1 MVSFCVLPSTQLAL
15 QKGLIIM
22 KKVKNELPIKVYET
36 KHGMRYMFSFYAGQ
50 NTDKDYSRTIQKRG
64 FKDYDSAVA
73 AYLDTKKAF
82 ENGQL
87 KPRSKRYTFKD
98 IYDQWFSQHK
108 QNIKTSSAY
117 IIQLLFNNHILPEL
131 GSRYIDKITPAICQR
146 AVNRWADKRPKSYKA
161 LTIQASQVFNYAY
174 RLELIDNNPFKRV
187 IIPRSKPQ
195 ATKDNYYTKQELS
208 QFLDCCKKECDLKY
222 YAAFRLLAYSGMRKG
237 ELRALTWNDVDFN
250 KNTISINKTATIDE
264 TGKTV
269 IQLPKTHNSM
279 RVISMDQQ
287 TMAILREWQIK
298 QRKDL
303 LRLGYNAMNGRQIV
317 FNGRSNKP
325 LSHVTL
331 NDKFKYI
338 QVKNGLKAI
347 SIHGLRHTHCSLLL
361 AAGVSVN
368 DVKDRLGHANIQTT
382 LNIYA
387 HVTKQQRKDTADLFS
402 QFMQA

>member
-1 MVSFCVLPSTQLAL
+1 
-15 QKGLIIM
+15 M
-22 KKVKNELPIKVYET
+22 KKAKNELPIKVYKT
-36 KHGMRYMFSFYAGQ
+36 KHGIRYMFSFYAGQ
-50 NTDKDYSRTIQKRG
+50 NSDKNYSRTIQKRG
-64 FKDYDSAVA
+64 FKDYDSAIA

-108 QNIKTSSAY
+108 QSIKLSSAY
-117 IIQLLFNNHILPEL
+117 ATQLLFNNHILPAF
-131 GSRYIDKITPAICQR
+131 GSRFIDKVTPAICQQ
-146 AVNRWADKRPKSYKA
+146 AVNQWTKQRPKSYKA
-161 LTIQASQVFNYAY
+161 LINYTCLIFDYAY
-174 RLELIDNNPFKRV
+174 RLDIIENNPMQRV
-187 IIPRSKPQ
+187 IVPRLKQ
-195 ATKDNYYTKQELS
+195 QTTKDNYYTKQELNH
-208 QFLDCCKKECDLKY
+208 FLECCKKECDLKY

-269 IQLPKTHNSM
+269 IQLPKTHNSR

-303 LRLGYNAMNGRQIV
+303 LKLGYNAMNGRQIV
-317 FNGRSNKP
+317 FNGKNNKP

-331 NDKFKYI
+331 NDKFKNV
-338 QVKNGLKAI
+338 QVKNGLKVI

-361 AAGVSVN
+361 AAGVPVN

>member
-1 MVSFCVLPSTQLAL
+1 
-15 QKGLIIM
+15 M
-22 KKVKNELPIKVYET
+22 KKAKNELPIKVYKT

-50 NTDKDYSRTIQKRG
+50 NTDKNYSRTIQKRG

-82 ENGQL
+82 ESQQL

-108 QNIKTSSAY
+108 QSIKPSSAY
-117 IIQLLFNNHILPEL
+117 ATQLLFNNHILPEL

-161 LTIQASQVFNYAY
+161 LTIQASQVFDYAY

-187 IIPRSKPQ
+187 IVPRLKQ
-195 ATKDNYYTKQELS
+195 QTTKDNYYAKQELS
-208 QFLDCCKKECDLKY
+208 HFLECCKKECDLKY

-237 ELRALTWNDVDFN
+237 ELRALTWADVSFS
-250 KNTISINKTATIDE
+250 KSQISINKTVGYNHGNIIQST
-264 TGKTV
+264 KT
-269 IQLPKTHNSM
+269 KNST
-279 RVISMDQQ
+279 RVISMDSQ
-287 TMAILREWQIK
+287 TMAILKEWQAR

-303 LRLGYNAMNGRQIV
+303 FRLGYNALNGCQLV
-317 FNGRSNKP
+317 FNGRRNKI
-325 LSHVTL
+325 LSSPILGDVMRNVQAKH
-331 NDKFKYI
+331 D
-338 QVKNGLKAI
+338 LKKI
-347 SIHGLRHTHCSLLL
+347 TVHGLRHTHCSLLL
-361 AAGVSVN
+361 AAGVPVN

-387 HVTKQQRKDTADLFS
+387 HVTKQQQKETADKFS

>member
-36 KHGMRYMFSFYAGQ
+36 KHGTRYMFSFYAGQ

-108 QNIKTSSAY
+108 QSIKPSSAY
-117 IIQLLFNNHILPEL
+117 ATQLLFNNHILPEL
-131 GSRYIDKITPAICQR
+131 GSRYIDKITPAICQL

-161 LTIQASQVFNYAY
+161 LTIQASQVFDYAY

-187 IIPRSKPQ
+187 IVPRLKQ
-195 ATKDNYYTKQELS
+195 QTTKDNYYTKQELS
-208 QFLDCCKKECDLKY
+208 HFLECCKKECDLKY

-237 ELRALTWNDVDFN
+237 ELRALTWADVSFS
-250 KNTISINKTATIDE
+250 KSQISINKTVGYNHGNIIQST
-264 TGKTV
+264 KT
-269 IQLPKTHNSM
+269 KNST

-287 TMAILREWQIK
+287 TMAILKEWQAR

-303 LRLGYNAMNGRQIV
+303 FRLGYNALNGCQLV
-317 FNGRSNKP
+317 FNGRRNKI
-325 LSHVTL
+325 LSSPILGDVMRNVQAKH
-331 NDKFKYI
+331 D
-338 QVKNGLKAI
+338 LKKI
-347 SIHGLRHTHCSLLL
+347 TVHGLRHTHCSLLL
-361 AAGVSVN
+361 AAGVPVN

-387 HVTKQQRKDTADLFS
+387 HVTKQQQRETADKFS
-402 QFMQA
+402 RFMQA

>member
-1 MVSFCVLPSTQLAL
+1 
-15 QKGLIIM
+15 M
-22 KKVKNELPIKVYET
+22 KKAKNELPIKVYET
-36 KHGMRYMFSFYAGQ
+36 KHGTRYMFSFYAGQ
-50 NTDKDYSRTIQKRG
+50 NTDKNYSRTIQKRG
-64 FKDYDSAVA
+64 FKDYDSAIA

-98 IYDQWFSQHK
+98 IYDQWFQQHK
-108 QNIKTSSAY
+108 QDVKESSAY
-117 IIQLLFNNHILPEL
+117 IIKQLVSNYILPAL
-131 GSRYIDKITPAICQR
+131 GSRFIDKVTPAICQQ
-146 AVNRWADKRPKSYKA
+146 AVNQWTKQRPKSYKA
-161 LTIQASQVFNYAY
+161 LINYTRLIFDYAY
-174 RLELIDNNPFKRV
+174 RLDIIDNNPMQRV
-187 IIPRSKPQ
+187 IVPRLKQ
-195 ATKDNYYTKQELS
+195 QTTKDNYYTKQELS
-208 QFLDCCKKECDLKY
+208 HFLECCKKECDLKY

-269 IQLPKTHNSM
+269 IQLPKTHNST

-298 QRKDL
+298 QQKDL
-303 LRLGYNAMNGRQIV
+303 LKLGYNAMNGRQIV
-317 FNGRSNKP
+317 FNGKNNKP

-331 NDKFKYI
+331 NDKFKNI
-338 QVKNGLKAI
+338 QVKNGLKVI

-361 AAGVSVN
+361 AAGVPVN

>member
-36 KHGMRYMFSFYAGQ
+36 KHGTRYMFSFYAGQ
-50 NTDKDYSRTIQKRG
+50 NTDKNYSRTIQKRG

-73 AYLDTKKAF
+73 AYLDTKKAL
-82 ENGQL
+82 ESGQL

-108 QNIKTSSAY
+108 QSIKPSSAY
-117 IIQLLFNNHILPEL
+117 ATQLLFNNHILPEL
-131 GSRYIDKITPAICQR
+131 GSRYIDKITPAICQL

-161 LTIQASQVFNYAY
+161 LSIQASQVFDYAY

-187 IIPRSKPQ
+187 IVPRLKQ
-195 ATKDNYYTKQELS
+195 QTTKDNYYTKQELN
-208 QFLDCCKKECDLKY
+208 QFLECCKEQCDLKY

-250 KNTISINKTATIDE
+250 KNTIAINKTATIDE

-269 IQLPKTHNSM
+269 IQLPKTHNST

-317 FNGRSNKP
+317 FNGKNNKP

-331 NDKFKYI
+331 NDKFKNV
-338 QVKNGLKAI
+338 QVKNGLKVI

-361 AAGVSVN
+361 AAGVPVN

>member
-1 MVSFCVLPSTQLAL
+1 M
-15 QKGLIIM
+15 
-22 KKVKNELPIKVYET
+22 
-36 KHGMRYMFSFYAGQ
+36 
-50 NTDKDYSRTIQKRG
+50 
-64 FKDYDSAVA
+64 
-73 AYLDTKKAF
+73 
-82 ENGQL
+82 
-87 KPRSKRYTFKD
+87 
-98 IYDQWFSQHK
+98 
-108 QNIKTSSAY
+108 
-117 IIQLLFNNHILPEL
+117 
-131 GSRYIDKITPAICQR
+131 
-146 AVNRWADKRPKSYKA
+146 
-161 LTIQASQVFNYAY
+161 
-174 RLELIDNNPFKRV
+174 ELIDNNPFKRV
-187 IIPRSKPQ
+187 IVPRLKQ
-195 ATKDNYYTKQELS
+195 QTTKDNYYTKQELS
-208 QFLDCCKKECDLKY
+208 HFLECCKKECDLKY

-269 IQLPKTHNSM
+269 IQLPKTHNST
-279 RVISMDQQ
+279 RVISMDSQ

-303 LRLGYNAMNGRQIV
+303 LKLGYNAMNGRQIV
-317 FNGRSNKP
+317 FNGKSNKP

-331 NDKFKYI
+331 NDKFKHI

-361 AAGVSVN
+361 AAGVPVN

>member
-36 KHGMRYMFSFYAGQ
+36 KHGTRYMFSFYAGQ

-87 KPRSKRYTFKD
+87 KPRSKRYTFRD

-108 QNIKTSSAY
+108 QSIKPSSAY
-117 IIQLLFNNHILPEL
+117 ATQLLFNNHILPEL
-131 GSRYIDKITPAICQR
+131 GSRYIDKITPAICQL

-161 LTIQASQVFNYAY
+161 LAIQASQVFDYAY

-187 IIPRSKPQ
+187 IVPRLKQ
-195 ATKDNYYTKQELS
+195 QTTKDNYYTKQELS
-208 QFLDCCKKECDLKY
+208 HFLECCKKECDLKY

-237 ELRALTWNDVDFN
+237 ELRALTWADVSFS
-250 KNTISINKTATIDE
+250 KSQISINKTVGYNHGNIIQST
-264 TGKTV
+264 KT
-269 IQLPKTHNSM
+269 KNST

-287 TMAILREWQIK
+287 TMAILKEWQAR

-303 LRLGYNAMNGRQIV
+303 FRLGYNALNGCQLV
-317 FNGRSNKP
+317 FNGRRNKI
-325 LSHVTL
+325 LSSPILGDVMRNVQAKH
-331 NDKFKYI
+331 D
-338 QVKNGLKAI
+338 LKKI
-347 SIHGLRHTHCSLLL
+347 TVHGLRHTHCSLLL
-361 AAGVSVN
+361 AAGVPVN

-387 HVTKQQRKDTADLFS
+387 HVTKQQQRETADKFS